1 SVFRIDNSQDRR
13 LTYDLDLLI
22 SSERAVSEPF
32 QIAGD
37 SHDAV
42 TVMTRKIGADERF
55 SEPFSL
61 LSRAACGHEN
71 VAHKLPKIVRSHLDH
86 APPHLI
92 EPADASLG
100 SKLEQIDP
108 ACHDRSAGGGSAKLA
123 GHLIA
128 ITLRACSK
136 RLACSWNCRDR
147 RHGFLPPRGSRS
159 PRRENSRVRK
169 ERDHP
174 VRN

>member
-1 SVFRIDNSQDRR
+1 
-13 LTYDLDLLI
+13 LI

-55 SEPFSL
+55 PEPFSL

-92 EPADASLG
+92 EPAVASLG

-108 ACHDRSAGGGSAKLA
+108 ACHDRSADGGSANLQ
-123 GHLIA
+123 A
-128 ITLRACSK
+128 I
-136 RLACSWNCRDR
+136 
-147 RHGFLPPRGSRS
+147 
-159 PRRENSRVRK
+159 
-169 ERDHP
+169 
-174 VRN
+174 